1 VLTGLPQSSKRCI
14 VVLTSFVRTLR
25 KVTSL
30 LATFVLRLHGLGI
43 FTQKSILRT
52 KTDCHSLYLV
62 YLAIAKLVV
71 FYVGTVTISF
81 AAMRTVRALRI
92 DCVDKTLRQEI
103 AFFDN
108 GDTGAIAVKLN
119 TFSSHIQLGIAEKLG
134 LVVQAISALI
144 TAFIVALAVQWK
156 LALITICI
164 IPAIVITTGIGV
176 AIDASQENRC
186 MKLYAKAGSF
196 AAETFSSIRVVHAY
210 WSQPRMIEG
219 HNRILDDARRE
230 GLRKSLN
237 WGLLYA
243 NEFFFVYAGYGLAF
257 WQGIRMYASGEI
269 EAPGKIITYVV
280 ISTLRHL

>member
-1 VLTGLPQSSKRCI
+1 LPE
-14 VVLTSFVRTLR
+14 
-25 KVTSL
+25 
-30 LATFVLRLHGLGI
+30 LGI
-43 FTQKSILRT
+43 ATQQSRSST
-52 KTDCHSLYLV
+52 ETDCDSLYLV
-62 YLAIAKLVV
+62 YLAIAKLIV

-134 LVVQAISALI
+134 LVVQAIAALI

-210 WSQPRMIEG
+210 WSQPRMIER
-219 HNRILDDARRE
+219 HNQILEDARRE

-257 WQGIRMYASGEI
+257 WQGIHMYAKGEI
-269 EAPGKIITYVV
+269 EAPGKIITYVA
-280 ISTLRHL
+280 